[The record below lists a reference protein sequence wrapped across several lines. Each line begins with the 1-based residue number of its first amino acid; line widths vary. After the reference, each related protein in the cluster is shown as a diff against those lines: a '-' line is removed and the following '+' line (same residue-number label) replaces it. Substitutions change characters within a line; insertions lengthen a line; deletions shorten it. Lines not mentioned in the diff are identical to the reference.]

1 MNNIDTFSSYS
12 EENEIFKNIKRSESN
27 SNDSGSYFSSQND
40 EKNNGELFIN
50 ETYNEG
56 NNNNNYYNFGGK
68 KQRNIIDYL
77 NINDNAYKKQQL
89 YKKINIILNKFKP
102 LPQNIIDEINYL
114 SWYYT
119 KKLPNKNLLTIVSII
134 IYKII
139 KKYNIKT
146 ITLKDLKAKLN
157 FSYSTYFKNEKLFNE
172 LNTSINQKDSKINI
186 KYNNNIN
193 NIIYS
198 KKQPFS
204 ELILNSI
211 TNNIKLIK
219 EKNETFTNII
229 KLKNKKHNRNKKIN
243 DSKNAKNVKHEYKII
258 EVLFTKISQNENNIN
273 ELYGNP
279 VNIELNNCLKQC
291 KLFIYNNNNQNKS
304 DINSDELMSETNVTN
319 HTINLKEDN
328 KKFLYDE
335 NMFNNFFENKV
346 EKDILSLSLIKY
358 FIDNSEN
365 ISMSYNKMK
374 DIFNCN
380 IYKIKKCIIHIKEYI
395 NYINKNE

>member
-139 KKYNIKT
+139 KKYNIK
-146 ITLKDLKAKLN
+146 IISLKDLKEKLN

-172 LNTSINQKDSKINI
+172 LNTSINQRNNKINI

-193 NIIYS
+193 NIIY
-198 KKQPFS
+198 
-204 ELILNSI
+204 
-211 TNNIKLIK
+211 
-219 EKNETFTNII
+219 
-229 KLKNKKHNRNKKIN
+229 
-243 DSKNAKNVKHEYKII
+243 
-258 EVLFTKISQNENNIN
+258 
-273 ELYGNP
+273 
-279 VNIELNNCLKQC
+279 
-291 KLFIYNNNNQNKS
+291 
-304 DINSDELMSETNVTN
+304 
-319 HTINLKEDN
+319 
-328 KKFLYDE
+328 
-335 NMFNNFFENKV
+335 
-346 EKDILSLSLIKY
+346 
-358 FIDNSEN
+358 
-365 ISMSYNKMK
+365 
-374 DIFNCN
+374 
-380 IYKIKKCIIHIKEYI
+380 
-395 NYINKNE
+395 

>member
-134 IYKII
+134 IYKNI
-139 KKYNIKT
+139 KKYNNKT
-146 ITLKDLKAKLN
+146 ITLKD
-157 FSYSTYFKNEKLFNE
+157 
-172 LNTSINQKDSKINI
+172 
-186 KYNNNIN
+186 
-193 NIIYS
+193 
-198 KKQPFS
+198 
-204 ELILNSI
+204 
-211 TNNIKLIK
+211 
-219 EKNETFTNII
+219 
-229 KLKNKKHNRNKKIN
+229 
-243 DSKNAKNVKHEYKII
+243 
-258 EVLFTKISQNENNIN
+258 
-273 ELYGNP
+273 
-279 VNIELNNCLKQC
+279 
-291 KLFIYNNNNQNKS
+291 
-304 DINSDELMSETNVTN
+304 
-319 HTINLKEDN
+319 
-328 KKFLYDE
+328 
-335 NMFNNFFENKV
+335 
-346 EKDILSLSLIKY
+346 
-358 FIDNSEN
+358 
-365 ISMSYNKMK
+365 
-374 DIFNCN
+374 
-380 IYKIKKCIIHIKEYI
+380 
-395 NYINKNE
+395 